1 MAPSQGVRAQDF
13 ARADSSEPRGEQWW
27 ESSAKDRLINSLK
40 KERPAIDLHKEMI
53 NRKSE
58 DGFTALSLC
67 AQGGHSEAVEYLLSQ
82 AAAILGR
89 VATIRSPRRLPC

>member
-1 MAPSQGVRAQDF
+1 MSACAGWKHLGRALYQPEGQDT
-13 ARADSSEPRGEQWW
+13 
-27 ESSAKDRLINSLK
+27 LLLN
-40 KERPAIDLHKEMI
+40 LHKEMI